1 MKKFYFLMMAAALL
15 AACDNP
21 LEFNP
26 ENKADEL
33 VLNAHLSADEQ
44 WHTVYVALSHTEYVS
59 MVSSGE
65 LSCYVNGSLV
75 AKTNTL
81 TLLNDDNPY
90 MSPGKVFTFKADFKA
105 GDKVRI
111 EVAADGFK
119 ASNEQIV
126 PDAPT
131 VTKVDTV
138 TVRNRNEGG
147 YVDVCYRFDT
157 TVKDSDPEDSF
168 FRLTLTDH
176 GESTYYKD
184 DVEIG
189 QATSDVLRDFWA
201 DDDPVLNE
209 GHFVADEMPFEIGAT
224 NKYGIFTD
232 NMFAGASATLK
243 PVAGKYSFGLTGYMD
258 GADSVKVA
266 TTAVVKVYGLSKP
279 YFYYFK
285 ALNSLRDGGGDL
297 ALEDV
302 QIPDNID
309 GGIGFIGI
317 ANPVSVGFYLGER
330 SYPLVYYGGDY
341 PPLPE

>member
-1 MKKFYFLMMAAALL
+1 MKKILYMMMAAAVL

-21 LEFNP
+21 LEYKP

-44 WHTVYVALSHTEYVS
+44 WHTVYVAVSHTEYVS

-81 TLLNDDNPY
+81 TSRNDEY
-90 MSPGKVFTFKADFKA
+90 MGPNKCFTFKAGFKA

-111 EVAADGFK
+111 EVTADGFK

-138 TVRNRNEGG
+138 TVRQRDEGG
-147 YVDVCYRFDT
+147 YVNVCYRFDT
-157 TVKDSDPEDSF
+157 TLKDSDPEESF
-168 FRLTLTDH
+168 FRLALIDH
-176 GESTYYKD
+176 GESTFYKD
-184 DVEIG
+184 NVEIG
-189 QATSDVLRDFWA
+189 QATMDRRRDFWA

-224 NKYGIFTD
+224 NKYGIITD
-232 NMFAGASATLK
+232 NMFANGTATLK
-243 PVAGKYSFGLTGYMD
+243 PIISKQSFGLTTFME

-266 TTAVVKVYGLSKP
+266 TTAIVKVYGISKA

-285 ALNSLRDGGGDL
+285 ALNSISDGGGDL
-297 ALEDV
+297 ALEDI

-317 ANPVSVGFYLGER
+317 ANPCSTGFYLGEK
-330 SYPLVYYGGDY
+330 SYPLVYYGGEN

>member
-1 MKKFYFLMMAAALL
+1 MKKILYMMMAAALL

-21 LEFNP
+21 LEYKP
-26 ENKADEL
+26 ESKADEL

-44 WHTVYVALSHTEYVS
+44 WHTVYVAVSHTEYVS

-81 TLLNDDNPY
+81 TSRNDEY
-90 MSPGKVFTFKADFKA
+90 MGPSKYFTFKADFKA

-138 TVRNRNEGG
+138 TVRQRDEEG
-147 YVDVCYRFDT
+147 YVNVCYRFDT
-157 TVKDSDPEDSF
+157 TLKDSDPEESF
-168 FRLTLTDH
+168 FRLTLIDH
-176 GESTYYKD
+176 GESTFYKD
-184 DVEIG
+184 NVEIG
-189 QATSDVLRDFWA
+189 QDTMDKRRDFWA

-209 GHFVADEMPFEIGAT
+209 GHFMADEMPFEIGST
-224 NKYGIFTD
+224 NKYGIITD
-232 NMFAGASATLK
+232 NMFANGTATLK
-243 PVAGKYSFGLTGYMD
+243 PVISKNSFGLTTIME

-266 TTAVVKVYGLSKP
+266 TTAIVKVYGISKA

-285 ALNSLRDGGGDL
+285 ALNSISDGGGDL

-317 ANPVSVGFYLGER
+317 ANPSSTGFYLGER
-330 SYPLVYYGGDY
+330 SYPLMYYGGEN

>member
-1 MKKFYFLMMAAALL
+1 MRKILYMMMAATLL

-21 LEFNP
+21 LEYKPANV
-26 ENKADEL
+26 NDEL
-33 VLNAHLSADEQ
+33 VVNAHLSADEQ
-44 WHTVYVALSHTEYVS
+44 WHTVYVALSHTEYIS

-81 TLLNDDNPY
+81 TSRNDDY
-90 MSPGKVFTFKADFKA
+90 MGPSKYFAFKADFKA

-126 PDAPT
+126 PNAPT

-138 TVRNRNEGG
+138 TVRQRDEWG
-147 YVDVCYRFDT
+147 YVNVCYRFDT
-157 TVKDSDPEDSF
+157 TLKDSDPEESF
-168 FRLTLTDH
+168 FRLTLIDH
-176 GESTYYKD
+176 GESTFYKD
-184 DVEIG
+184 NVEIG
-189 QATSDVLRDFWA
+189 QDTMDKRRDFWA

-209 GHFVADEMPFEIGAT
+209 GHFVADEMPFEIGST
-224 NKYGIFTD
+224 NKYGIITD
-232 NMFAGASATLK
+232 NMFANGTATLK
-243 PVAGKYSFGLTGYMD
+243 PVISKSSFGLTTIME

-266 TTAVVKVYGLSKP
+266 TTAIVKVYGISKA

-285 ALNSLRDGGGDL
+285 ALNSISDGGGDL

-317 ANPVSVGFYLGER
+317 ANPSSTGFYLGER
-330 SYPLVYYGGDY
+330 SYPLMYYGDDY